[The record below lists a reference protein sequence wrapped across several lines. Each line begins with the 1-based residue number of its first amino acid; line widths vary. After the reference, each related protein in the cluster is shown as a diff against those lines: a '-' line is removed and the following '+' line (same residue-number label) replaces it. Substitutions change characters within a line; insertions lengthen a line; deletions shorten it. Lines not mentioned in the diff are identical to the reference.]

1 MGPTEVEKG
10 RCHDLG
16 GGPLGVAGNL
26 GRMHPSVWEGG
37 VGDLETGL
45 PEERPGLSYRQV
57 CCVTLDKTLLLHEPG
72 LLTSD
77 LAG

>member
-1 MGPTEVEKG
+1 MGPAEVQKG
-10 RCHDLG
+10 RCGDLG
-16 GGPLGVAGNL
+16 GVSLRAEGNRL
-26 GRMHPSVWEGG
+26 YASLCVGG
-37 VGDLETGL
+37 WCWDLETGL

-57 CCVTLDKTLLLHEPG
+57 CCVTLDKTLHLHEPG

>member
-1 MGPTEVEKG
+1 
-10 RCHDLG
+10 
-16 GGPLGVAGNL
+16 
-26 GRMHPSVWEGG
+26 MHPSVWEGG

-57 CCVTLDKTLLLHEPG
+57 CCVTLDKTLHLHEPG